1 MKSVPKTSRL
11 PHCGNA
17 ASLASRTRHAT
28 KNLNLKPYCGVL
40 KLGRN
45 PLASGTGTKHSEPKA
60 HISIMGFDKGWR
72 ADSPETFT
80 QIIMTDMKNR
90 APNSN
95 KGRSGAAYTHI
106 NAFIG
111 FRTYYSRILPNIHQR
126 RLSSC
131 LAKTWATYI
140 HKDFWTR
147 YTVLYC
153 AEPRSQCFVDWLIQR
168 VVPPDLP
175 ALEELELVDALL
187 ERERGSSKKD
197 AKIPIEVDFDKL
209 QWTEPPD
216 DGKLDIQDLH
226 LDPLYTDLFIS
237 SGIHSFDSPINVAES
252 RDSDFALS
260 HALSPTLIAPDRL
273 RFGESWQSAVMFD
286 DRLSPMPQ
294 MRSKK

>member
-1 MKSVPKTSRL
+1 
-11 PHCGNA
+11 
-17 ASLASRTRHAT
+17 
-28 KNLNLKPYCGVL
+28 
-40 KLGRN
+40 
-45 PLASGTGTKHSEPKA
+45 
-60 HISIMGFDKGWR
+60 MGFDKGWR
-72 ADSPETFT
+72 ADSHETFT
-80 QIIMTDMKNR
+80 QIIMTDMRNR
-90 APNSN
+90 APKRISN
-95 KGRSGAAYTHI
+95 KGRSNAAYTHI

-175 ALEELELVDALL
+175 ALEELELVDTLL

-197 AKIPIEVDFDKL
+197 AKIPIEVDFLKL
-209 QWTEPPD
+209 QWTELPD

-226 LDPLYTDLFIS
+226 LDPLYTDLLV
-237 SGIHSFDSPINVAES
+237 SGSIRSFDSPINVAES
-252 RDSDFALS
+252 FIDESRDSDFALS
-260 HALSPTLIAPDRL
+260 PALGPTLIAPDRM

-286 DRLSPMPQ
+286 DRLSPTPQ
-294 MRSKK
+294 MR